1 MSLSNPDARRGLRA
15 IVQAV
20 LALALIGLLYW
31 ITSKVAGGSPV
42 IMTIARGGLIIL
54 GLGEIF
60 YGAENV
66 TRAIKLTG
74 IGGTSLEFG
83 ADPAPVKVVN
93 PPEEPIPVEAQE
105 PQP

>member
-1 MSLSNPDARRGLRA
+1 VTLSNPDTRRALRA

-31 ITSKVAGGSPV
+31 VSWRVRADSPA
-42 IMTIARGGLIIL
+42 MLAIARGALIIL

-66 TRAIKLTG
+66 TRAIKLSGPAGFTA
-74 IGGTSLEFG
+74 EFG
-83 ADPAPVKVVN
+83 PDAPPVAVEVKNQPDN
-93 PPEEPIPVEAQE
+93 PVPVET
-105 PQP
+105 PQ

>member
-1 MSLSNPDARRGLRA
+1 MSGLRDPDGRRAVRA

-31 ITSKVAGGSPV
+31 VAGRVQAGSPV
-42 IMTIARGGLIIL
+42 LNVIVRGALIIL

-66 TRAIKLTG
+66 TRAITLKG
-74 IGGTSLEFG
+74 PAGTELQF
-83 ADPAPVKVVN
+83 ADDSKN
-93 PPEEPIPVEAQE
+93 GEK
-105 PQP
+105 